1 MTKQFTDHE
10 FGDITVSYRAGMRSI
25 RVSVG
30 TDGRL
35 HASAPK
41 YTPLIAI
48 KAMIEASR
56 GKLRTLF
63 QHHITPTAQYS
74 NGQQIG
80 KSHRLTVVPAPIG
93 SKPTVR
99 IQGQNI
105 ILRLPDGVD
114 LESQDIQR
122 LVRDTVIDALR
133 VEAKA
138 YLPRRLKELAQRGG
152 YTYERVRFSHAG
164 TRWGSRSSTGTISL
178 NIALMKLPDTL
189 IDYVICHELAHT
201 RHMNHSAAFW
211 EEVSTLDPLYKAHRK
226 LIKMEHPII

>member
-25 RVSVG
+25 RISVG

-35 HASAPK
+35 HASAPR

-48 KAMIEASR
+48 KAMIETSR
-56 GKLRTLF
+56 GKLRALF
-63 QHHITPTAQYS
+63 LHHITPAVQYT
-74 NGQQIG
+74 NGQQVG
-80 KSHRLTVVPAPIG
+80 KSHRLTVVPAPAAHEPNI
-93 SKPTVR
+93 R

-105 ILRLPDGVD
+105 ILRLPADAR
-114 LESQDIQR
+114 LESQDVQR
-122 LVRDTVIDALR
+122 LVRDTVIHALR
-133 VEAKA
+133 IEAKA
-138 YLPRRLKELAQRGG
+138 YLPRRLKELANRGG
-152 YTYERVRFSHAG
+152 YRYERVRFSHAG

-178 NIALMKLPDTL
+178 NIALMKLPDPL

-211 EEVSTLDPLYKAHRK
+211 AEVATLDPLYKAHRK
-226 LIKMEHPII
+226 LIKMEHPIV

>member
-1 MTKQFTDHE
+1 MTKQFTDPE
-10 FGDITVSYRAGMRSI
+10 FGDITVTYRAGTRSI

-35 HASAPK
+35 QASVPK

-48 KAMIEASR
+48 KAMINTSR
-56 GKLRTLF
+56 GKLRSLF
-63 QHHITPTAQYS
+63 QHHITPTQQYL

-80 KSHRLTVVPAPIG
+80 KSHRLTVVPAL
-93 SKPTVR
+93 SAKKPDAR

-105 ILRLPDGVD
+105 MLRLPPHEQ
-114 LESQDIQR
+114 LESSEVQR
-122 LVRDTVIDALR
+122 LVRDKVIEALR
-133 VEAKA
+133 IEAKA
-138 YLPRRLKELAQRGG
+138 YLPRRLKELAARGG
-152 YTYERVRFSHAG
+152 YAYERVRFSHAG

-178 NIALMKLPDTL
+178 NIALMKLPDPL

-201 RHMNHSAAFW
+201 RHMNHSAEFW
-211 EEVSTLDPLYKAHRK
+211 AEVATLDPLYKAHRK

>member
-1 MTKQFTDHE
+1 MIKQFTDSE
-10 FGDITVSYRAGMRSI
+10 FGEITVTYRTGMRSI

-48 KAMIEASR
+48 KAMINASR
-56 GKLRTLF
+56 GKLRAMF
-63 QHHITPTAQYS
+63 AHHMNPALYTD
-74 NGQQIG
+74 GQQIG
-80 KSHRLTVVPAPIG
+80 KSHRLTIIPANVT
-93 SKPTVR
+93 KPEAR
-99 IQGQNI
+99 IMGQNI
-105 ILRLPDGVD
+105 MLRLPEHTK
-114 LESQDIQR
+114 LESSDVQR
-122 LVRDTVIDALR
+122 LIRDRVIDALR
-133 VEAKA
+133 IEAKA
-138 YLPRRLKELAQRGG
+138 YLPRRLKELATRGD

-178 NIALMKLPDTL
+178 NIALMKLPDPL

-211 EEVSTLDPLYKAHRK
+211 AEVATLDPLYKAHRK
-226 LIKMEHPII
+226 LIKVEHPII